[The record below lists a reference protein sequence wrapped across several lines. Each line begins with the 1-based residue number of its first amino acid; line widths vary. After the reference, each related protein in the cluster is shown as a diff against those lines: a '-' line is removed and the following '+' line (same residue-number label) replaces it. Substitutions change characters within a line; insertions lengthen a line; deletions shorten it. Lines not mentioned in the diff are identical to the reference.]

1 MVISFGIWGAALFV
15 YLLFL
20 AWHENWIG
28 ALKPD
33 EIAAFTARLA
43 ADDNLDDALRANL
56 IKFMQ
61 DDEGDEFF
69 MLNMLALHKGK
80 IADPDTGAPVSAVAL
95 LNKYFRPF
103 IGKLFRRAGYPAITG
118 AVVGDYIDA
127 WNTSANPGWSGNGLI
142 RYRSRRDLMLAATDP
157 SFAAGHKYKQA
168 ALAVTFAVPVGG
180 QIGFFVS
187 PRIWVALLVL
197 LAAAFGQIVYLV

>member
-103 IGKLFRRAGYPAITG
+103 IGKLFRRAGYSAITG

>member
-20 AWHENWIG
+20 AWHENWLG

-157 SFAAGHKYKQA
+157 SFAAGHRYKQA

>member
-20 AWHENWIG
+20 AWHENWLG

-69 MLNMLALHKGK
+69 MLNMLALHKGT

>member
-1 MVISFGIWGAALFV
+1 MMISLGIWGATLFA

-20 AWHENWIG
+20 AWHENWHG
-28 ALKPD
+28 ALKQD
-33 EIAAFTARLA
+33 EIAAFTARLE
-43 ADDNLDDALRANL
+43 ADGNLDDALRGTL

-61 DDEGDEFF
+61 DDTGDEFF
-69 MLNMLALHKGK
+69 MVNMVAHHKGK

-103 IGKLFRRAGYPAITG
+103 IGKLFRSAGYPAITG

-127 WNTSANPGWSGNGLI
+127 WNTSANPGWSGSGLI
-142 RYRSRRDLMLAATDP
+142 RYRSRRDLMLAATDA
-157 SFAAGHKYKQA
+157 SFAAGHKYKQL
-168 ALAVTFAVPVGG
+168 ALAVTFAVPIEG
-180 QIGFFVS
+180 QFGFFVS

-197 LAAAFGQIVYLV
+197 LAAAFGQIAYLV